1 MVILWYQQ
9 FLNNMLLDHTLSEL
23 LSGYRDGSIDPVKVI
38 DEAFAQI
45 EKYSSSFNTLITVR
59 DKQDV
64 LNQLKSLDPK
74 LPLYGLPYVLK
85 DSYATTELRTT
96 AASKILDNF
105 HPTYDAT
112 VHKKLK
118 EAGAILVGKG
128 NMDAWGHGASTEN
141 SDYGM
146 GKNPWD
152 PTRVVGGSSGGP
164 AAAVITRM
172 CAFAIGEDTGGSI
185 RNPAAWNNISSLRVT
200 YGRVSRYGCVAYA
213 SSMDT
218 VGPFGKTAEDLALIL
233 SIIAGKDKYDG
244 TTVEQIVPN
253 YSVALSKPLKKLKIG
268 LAPEMFGTGLDAEI
282 AANTKAFAA
291 KLKDLGHDIVDIS
304 LPVAEISVA
313 AYYILAP
320 SETSSNL
327 SRYDGVRYGGSRELF
342 TQESMRRIIVGTF
355 ELSSGYY
362 DAYYRKAL
370 KIRTLL
376 IKTFQKAFTKCDVIL
391 LPENPTMPPK
401 LGDLISD
408 PIANM
413 LADLYNTSVSLIG
426 SPALV
431 VPSGFHQ
438 NGLPIGV
445 QLVGNKF
452 AESLLLSLGHQ
463 YQQATTWH
471 THLPPLIERTRNS

>member
-1 MVILWYQQ
+1 
-9 FLNNMLLDHTLSEL
+9 MLLNKSLSEL
-23 LSGYRDGSIDPVKVI
+23 LAGYRDKSIDPADVI
-38 DEAFAQI
+38 NEAYAQI
-45 EKYSSSFNTLITVR
+45 EKYSTKLNTLITVR
-59 DKQDV
+59 DKQEV
-64 LNQLKSLDPK
+64 LKYLKTLDPS

-85 DSYATTELRTT
+85 DSYVTTEQRTT
-96 AASKILDNF
+96 CASKILDDYLS
-105 HPTYDAT
+105 PYDAT

-118 EAGAILVGKG
+118 EAGAILIGKG
-128 NMDAWGHGASTEN
+128 NQDAWGHGASTEN

-152 PTRVVGGSSGGP
+152 PSRVVGGSSGGP
-164 AAAVITRM
+164 AAAVATRM

-185 RNPAAWNNISSLRVT
+185 RNPAAWNNISGLRVT

-218 VGPFGKTAEDLALIL
+218 VGPFAKTAEDLATVLAV
-233 SIIAGKDKYDG
+233 IAGSDPYDA
-244 TTVEQIVPN
+244 TTSSESVPN
-253 YSVALSKPLKKLKIG
+253 YSQEIARSPKKLRIG
-268 LAPEMFGTGLDAEI
+268 VAPEMFNEGLNPEI
-282 AANTKAFAA
+282 SANTKAFAA
-291 KLKDLGHDIVDIS
+291 TLAKLGHELVDIS
-304 LPVAEISVA
+304 LPVADISVA

-327 SRYDGVRYGGSRELF
+327 GRYDGIRYGNSRALF
-342 TQESMRRIIVGTF
+342 TEESMRRIMVGTY

-376 IKTFQKAFTKCDVIL
+376 INTFEKAFDQCDVIL
-391 LPENPTMPPK
+391 LPENPIMPPY
-401 LGDLISD
+401 LGDLISN
-408 PIANM
+408 PLANM

-431 VPSGFHQ
+431 IPSGFHK

-445 QLVGNKF
+445 QLVGKKF
-452 AESLLLSLGHQ
+452 AEGLLLSLGHQ
-463 YQQATTWH
+463 YQRSTDWH
-471 THLPPLIERTRNS
+471 KKEPKL

>member
-1 MVILWYQQ
+1 
-9 FLNNMLLDHTLSEL
+9 MLLDKSLSEL
-23 LSGYRDGSIDPVKVI
+23 LSGYRDKSLDPADVI
-38 DEAFAQI
+38 DEAYDQI
-45 EKYSSSFNTLITVR
+45 DKHSTKLNTLITVR
-59 DKQDV
+59 DKQEV
-64 LNQLKSLDPK
+64 LKQLKSLDPS

-85 DSYATTELRTT
+85 DSYATSELRTT

-112 VHKKLK
+112 IHTKLK
-118 EAGAILVGKG
+118 AAGALLVGKG

-164 AAAVITRM
+164 AAAVALRM

-185 RNPAAWNNISSLRVT
+185 RNPAAWNNISGLRVT
-200 YGRVSRYGCVAYA
+200 YGRVSRYGCIAYA

-218 VGPFGKTAEDLALIL
+218 VGPFGKTAADLATVL
-233 SIIAGKDKYDG
+233 SVIAGPDKYEG
-244 TTVEQIVPN
+244 NTAYEPVPD
-253 YSVALSKPLKKLKIG
+253 YSHELLHTPQKLKIG
-268 LAPEMFGTGLDAEI
+268 LAPEMFGPGLDPEI
-282 AANTKAFAA
+282 AANTKEFAD
-291 KLKDLGHDIVDIS
+291 KLKELGHELVDIS
-304 LPVAEISVA
+304 LPIAEMSDA

-327 SRYDGVRYGGSRELF
+327 GRYDGIRYGNARELF
-342 TQESMRRIIVGTF
+342 TQETMRRIMVGTF

-376 IKTFQKAFTKCDVIL
+376 IQTFQKAFDTCDVIL
-391 LPENPTMPPK
+391 LPENPIMPPK

-408 PIANM
+408 PLANM
-413 LADLYNTSVSLIG
+413 LADLYNTPVSLIG
-426 SPALV
+426 APALV
-431 VPSGFHQ
+431 IPSGFHT

-445 QLVGNKF
+445 QLVGKKF

-463 YQQATTWH
+463 YQLATDWH
-471 THLPPLIERTRNS
+471 TRSPKL

>member
-1 MVILWYQQ
+1 
-9 FLNNMLLDHTLSEL
+9 MLLDKSLREL
-23 LSGYRDGSIDPVKVI
+23 LAGYRDGSIDPVVVI
-38 DEAFAQI
+38 SEAYAQI
-45 EKYSSSFNTLITVR
+45 EQHSSSLNTLITVR
-59 DKQDV
+59 DKQEA
-64 LNQLKSLDPK
+64 LKQLKNLDPA

-85 DSYATTELRTT
+85 DSYITTELRTT
-96 AASKILDNF
+96 CASKILDNF

-118 EAGAILVGKG
+118 AAGAILVGKG

-164 AAAVITRM
+164 AAAVAMRM

-185 RNPAAWNNISSLRVT
+185 RNPAAWNNISGLRVT
-200 YGRVSRYGCVAYA
+200 YGRVSRYGCIAYA

-218 VGPFGKTAEDLALIL
+218 VGPFGKTSADLSLVL
-233 SIIAGKDKYDG
+233 SVIAGPDKYDG
-244 TTVEQIVPN
+244 NTVNQTIPDYHQE
-253 YSVALSKPLKKLKIG
+253 LLRPLKKLKIG
-268 LAPEMFGTGLDAEI
+268 IAPEMFSEGLDPEI
-282 AANTKAFAA
+282 AANTKEFAA
-291 KLKDLGHDIVDIS
+291 KLKELGHELIDIS
-304 LPVAEISVA
+304 LPIAEISDA

-327 SRYDGVRYGGSRELF
+327 SRYDGIRYGNSRELF
-342 TQESMRRIIVGTF
+342 TQETMRRIMVGTY

-376 IKTFQKAFTKCDVIL
+376 INTFQKAFDKCDVIL
-391 LPENPTMPPK
+391 LPENPIMPPK

-408 PIANM
+408 PLANM
-413 LADLYNTSVSLIG
+413 LADLYNTPVSLIG

-431 VPSGFHQ
+431 IPSGFHK

-445 QLVGNKF
+445 QLVGKKF
-452 AESLLLSLGHQ
+452 AESLLLALGHQ
-463 YQQATTWH
+463 YQQATDWH
-471 THLPPLIERTRNS
+471 TRSPKL

>member
-1 MVILWYQQ
+1 
-9 FLNNMLLDHTLSEL
+9 MLLDKSLKEL
-23 LSGYRDGSIDPVKVI
+23 LSGYRDKSIDPVDVI
-38 DEAFAQI
+38 NEAYEQI
-45 EKYSSSFNTLITVR
+45 DKYSTDLNTLISVR
-59 DKQDV
+59 DKKEV
-64 LNQLKSLDPK
+64 LKQLESLDSS

-85 DSYATTELRTT
+85 DSYSTTEIHTT
-96 AASKILDNF
+96 CASKILDSYLS
-105 HPTYDAT
+105 PYDAT

-118 EAGAILVGKG
+118 DAGAILIGKA

-164 AAAVITRM
+164 AAAVSMRM

-185 RNPAAWNNISSLRVT
+185 RNPAAWNNISGLRVT
-200 YGRVSRYGCVAYA
+200 YGRVSRYGCIAYA

-218 VGPFGKTAEDLALIL
+218 VGPFGKTAKDLAVVLAV
-233 SIIAGKDKYDG
+233 IAGKDKYDA
-244 TTVEQIVPN
+244 TTVDQAVPD
-253 YSVALSKPLKKLKIG
+253 YTKDISLSPKKLKIG
-268 LAPEMFGTGLDAEI
+268 LAPEMFGDGLDKEI
-282 AANTKAFAA
+282 ADNTKAFAE
-291 KLKDLGHDIVDIS
+291 KLKSLGHEIVDIS
-304 LPVAEISVA
+304 LPIAEISVA

-327 SRYDGVRYGGSRELF
+327 SRYDGVRYGGSRDLF
-342 TQESMRRIIVGTF
+342 TQESMRRIMVGTY

-376 IKTFQKAFTKCDVIL
+376 IKTFQKAFDKCDVIL
-391 LPENPTMPPK
+391 LPENPIMPPK

-408 PIANM
+408 PLANM

-431 VPSGFHQ
+431 IPSGFHD

-445 QLVGNKF
+445 QLVAKKF
-452 AESLLLSLGHQ
+452 EESLLLSLGHQ
-463 YQQATTWH
+463 YQEATDWH
-471 THLPPLIERTRNS
+471 MRSPKL

>member
-1 MVILWYQQ
+1 
-9 FLNNMLLDHTLSEL
+9 MLLDKSLLEL
-23 LSGYRDGSIDPVKVI
+23 LRGYRDGSIDPASVL
-38 DEAFAQI
+38 DEAYGQI
-45 EKYSSSFNTLITVR
+45 EKHSSSLNTLITVR
-59 DKQDV
+59 DKQEA
-64 LNQLKSLDPK
+64 LSQLKNLDPS

-112 VHKKLK
+112 IHQKLK
-118 EAGAILVGKG
+118 AAGAILVGKG

-164 AAAVITRM
+164 AAAVTLRM

-185 RNPAAWNNISSLRVT
+185 RNPAAWNNISGLRVT
-200 YGRVSRYGCVAYA
+200 YGRVSRYGCIAYA

-218 VGPFGKTAEDLALIL
+218 VGPFGKTVEDLSIVL
-233 SIIAGKDKYDG
+233 SVIAGPDKYDG
-244 TTVEQIVPN
+244 NTVNEPIPDYAHELEQAPR
-253 YSVALSKPLKKLKIG
+253 KLRIG
-268 LAPEMFGTGLDAEI
+268 MAPEMLGVGLDPEI
-282 AANTKAFAA
+282 VTNTKQFADT
-291 KLKDLGHDIVDIS
+291 LHSLGHEIVDIS
-304 LPVAEISVA
+304 LPIAEMSDA

-327 SRYDGVRYGGSRELF
+327 GRYDGIRYGNARELF
-342 TQESMRRIIVGTF
+342 TQETMRRIMVGTF

-376 IKTFQKAFTKCDVIL
+376 IQTFQKAFEKCDVIL
-391 LPENPTMPPK
+391 LPENPIMPPK
-401 LGDLISD
+401 LGDLIAD
-408 PIANM
+408 PLANM
-413 LADLYNTSVSLIG
+413 LADLYNTPVSLIG
-426 SPALV
+426 APALV
-431 VPSGFHQ
+431 IPSGFHK

-445 QLVGNKF
+445 QLVGKKF

-463 YQQATTWH
+463 YQQETDWH
-471 THLPPLIERTRNS
+471 KRSPQL

>member
-1 MVILWYQQ
+1 MMAISLYRQ
-9 FLNNMLLDHTLSEL
+9 FSPPRITNMLLDKSLIEL
-23 LSGYRDGSIDPVKVI
+23 LAGYRDKSIDPAKVI
-38 DEAFAQI
+38 DEAYAQI
-45 EKYSSSFNTLITVR
+45 NKHSASLNTLITIR
-59 DKQDV
+59 EKPEV
-64 LNQLKSLDPK
+64 LRYLKTLDPT

-85 DSYATTELRTT
+85 DSYVTTELRTT
-96 AASKILDNF
+96 CASKILDNYLS
-105 HPTYDAT
+105 PYDAT

-128 NMDAWGHGASTEN
+128 NQDAWGHGASTEN

-164 AAAVITRM
+164 AAAVATRM

-218 VGPFGKTAEDLALIL
+218 VGPFGKTAQDLATIL
-233 SIIAGKDKYDG
+233 AVIAGPDKYDA
-244 TTVEQIVPN
+244 TSSSQEVPH
-253 YSVALSKPLKKLKIG
+253 YTKELSRPFNKLKIG
-268 LAPEMFGTGLDAEI
+268 IAPEMFSLGLDQEI
-282 AANTKAFAA
+282 AKNAKDFAL
-291 KLKDLGHDIVDIS
+291 KLASLGHELVDIS
-304 LPVAEISVA
+304 LPVAEVSVA

-327 SRYDGVRYGGSRELF
+327 GRYDGIRYGDTRDLF
-342 TQESMRRIIVGTF
+342 TQESMRRIMVGTY

-362 DAYYRKAL
+362 DAFYRKAL

-376 IKTFQKAFTKCDVIL
+376 INTFQKAFDQCDVIL
-391 LPENPTMPPK
+391 LPENPIMPPK

-408 PIANM
+408 PLANM

-426 SPALV
+426 SPSLV
-431 VPSGFHQ
+431 IPSGFHR

-445 QLVGNKF
+445 QLVGKKF
-452 AESLLLSLGHQ
+452 SESLLLALGHQ
-463 YQQATTWH
+463 YQQATDWH
-471 THLPPLIERTRNS
+471 TREPQL

>member
-1 MVILWYQQ
+1 
-9 FLNNMLLDHTLSEL
+9 MLLDKSLNQL
-23 LSGYRDGSIDPVKVI
+23 LAGYRDKSIDPVDVVN
-38 DEAFAQI
+38 EAYEQI
-45 EKYSSSFNTLITVR
+45 AKFSSDLNTLITVR
-59 DKQDV
+59 DKHEAIE
-64 LNQLKSLDPK
+64 QLKTLDPS

-85 DSYATTELRTT
+85 DSYSTTELRTT
-96 AASKILDNF
+96 CASKILDSYLS
-105 HPTYDAT
+105 PYDAT

-118 EAGAILVGKG
+118 AAGAILLGKA

-164 AAAVITRM
+164 AAAVILRM

-185 RNPAAWNNISSLRVT
+185 RNPAAWNNISGLRVT

-218 VGPFGKTAEDLALIL
+218 VGPFGKTAEDLSLVL
-233 SIIAGKDKYDG
+233 SVIAGPDKYDA
-244 TTVEQIVPN
+244 TTAQQPVPN
-253 YSVALSKPLKKLKIG
+253 YPEDLLVSPKKLKIG
-268 LAPEMFGTGLDAEI
+268 IAPEMFGAGLDKEI
-282 AANTKAFAA
+282 ADNTKTFAS
-291 KLKDLGHDIVDIS
+291 KLKELGHEIVDIS
-304 LPVAEISVA
+304 LPIAEISDA

-327 SRYDGVRYGGSRELF
+327 SRYDGVRYGDSRELF
-342 TQESMRRIIVGTF
+342 TQESMRRIMVGTY

-376 IKTFQKAFTKCDVIL
+376 IQTFQKAFDKCDVIL
-391 LPENPTMPPK
+391 LPENPIMPPK

-408 PIANM
+408 PLANM
-413 LADLYNTSVSLIG
+413 LADLYNTPVSLIG
-426 SPALV
+426 SPSLV
-431 VPSGFHQ
+431 IPSGFHK

-445 QLVGNKF
+445 QLVGKKF
-452 AESLLLSLGHQ
+452 DESLLLSLGHQ
-463 YQQATTWH
+463 YQLATDWH
-471 THLPPLIERTRNS
+471 TRSPKL

>member
-1 MVILWYQQ
+1 
-9 FLNNMLLDHTLSEL
+9 MLLDKSLNEL
-23 LSGYRDGSIDPVKVI
+23 LTGYRDKSISPVDVI
-38 DEAFAQI
+38 NEAYGQI
-45 EKYSSSFNTLITVR
+45 EKYSKDLNTLITVR
-59 DKQDV
+59 DKQDA
-64 LNQLKSLDPK
+64 LRHLKTLDPH

-85 DSYATTELRTT
+85 DSYSTTELRTT
-96 AASKILDNF
+96 CASKILDNY
-105 HPTYDAT
+105 HPPYDAT

-118 EAGAILVGKG
+118 DAGAILIGKG
-128 NMDAWGHGASTEN
+128 NQDAWGHGASTEN

-152 PTRVVGGSSGGP
+152 STRVVGGSSGGP
-164 AAAVITRM
+164 AAAVATRM

-200 YGRVSRYGCVAYA
+200 YGRVSRYGCIAYA

-218 VGPFGKTAEDLALIL
+218 VGPFGKTVQDLATVL
-233 SIIAGKDKYDG
+233 SVIAGPDKYDA
-244 TTVEQIVPN
+244 TSVAHEVPN
-253 YSVALSKPLKKLKIG
+253 YQNELQNTPKKLKIG
-268 LAPEMFGTGLDAEI
+268 IAPEMFGNKLDTEI
-282 AANTKAFAA
+282 AQNSKDFAS
-291 KLKDLGHDIVDIS
+291 KLVEMGHVLVDIS

-327 SRYDGVRYGGSRELF
+327 GRYDGIRYGSSRDLF
-342 TQESMRRIIVGTF
+342 TQESMRRIMVGTY

-376 IKTFQKAFTKCDVIL
+376 INTFQKAFDKCDVIL
-391 LPENPTMPPK
+391 LPENPIMPPK

-408 PIANM
+408 PLANM

-426 SPALV
+426 SPSLV
-431 VPSGFHQ
+431 IQSGFHK

-445 QLVGNKF
+445 QLVGKKF
-452 AESLLLSLGHQ
+452 SEPLLLSLGHS
-463 YQQATTWH
+463 YQSSTDWH
-471 THLPPLIERTRNS
+471 TKGPSL

>member
-1 MVILWYQQ
+1 
-9 FLNNMLLDHTLSEL
+9 MLLDKSLAEL
-23 LSGYRDGSIDPVKVI
+23 LAGYRDRSINPVDVI
-38 DEAFAQI
+38 NEAYAQI
-45 EKYSSSFNTLITVR
+45 DKYSASLNVLISVR
-59 DKQDV
+59 DKAEV
-64 LNQLKSLDPK
+64 LAQLKELSPD

-85 DSYATTELRTT
+85 DSYITTELPTT
-96 AASKILDNF
+96 CASFVLGQF
-105 HPTYDAT
+105 RSPYDAT
-112 VHKKLK
+112 VHRKLK
-118 EAGAILVGKG
+118 EAGAILIGKA
-128 NMDAWGHGASTEN
+128 NQDAWGHGASTEN

-164 AAAVITRM
+164 AAAVATRM

-185 RNPAAWNNISSLRVT
+185 RNPAAWNNLSSLRVT

-218 VGPFGKTAEDLALIL
+218 VDPIAKTAEDLAFIL
-233 SIIAGKDKYDG
+233 THIAGVD
-244 TTVEQIVPN
+244 
-253 YSVALSKPLKKLKIG
+253 PLDATSSPVKTDQYLDLASPARLKIG
-268 LAPEMFGTGLDAEI
+268 LAPEMFGDGLDPEI
-282 AANTKAFAA
+282 ASNTRSFAEE
-291 KLKDLGHDIVDIS
+291 LTRLGHTIVDVT
-304 LPVAEISVA
+304 LPIAEISVA

-327 SRYDGVRYGGSRELF
+327 GRYDGIRYGQTRELF
-342 TQESMRRIIVGTF
+342 TQETMRRIMVGTY

-376 IKTFQKAFTKCDVIL
+376 INTFNQAFSQCDVIIM
-391 LPENPTMPPK
+391 PENPIMPPK

-408 PIANM
+408 PLANM
-413 LADLYNTSVSLIG
+413 LADLYNTPVSLIG

-431 VPSGFHQ
+431 IPSGFHR

-445 QLVGNKF
+445 QLVGKKF
-452 AESLLLSLGHQ
+452 AERLLLQLGCS
-463 YQQATTWH
+463 YQAMSTHH
-471 THLPPLIERTRNS
+471 TRSPKL